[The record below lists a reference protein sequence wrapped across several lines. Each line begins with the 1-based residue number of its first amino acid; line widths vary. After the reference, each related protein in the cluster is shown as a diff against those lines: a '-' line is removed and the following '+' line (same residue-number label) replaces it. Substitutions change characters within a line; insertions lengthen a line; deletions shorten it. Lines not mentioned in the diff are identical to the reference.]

1 MLSALARRWT
11 PANALFALLTLAGGL
26 AFAYP
31 FWAPATVDLNQVRPA
46 LFLFSGAVA
55 LIVLALLS
63 EAQEGLTAHTVAML
77 GALVGLNT
85 ALRMVDNLVPL
96 PGGFSPVFL
105 LIALVGYVF
114 GARLGFLMG
123 TLTLLVSD
131 PVSPGGLGPWT
142 PYQMLAAG
150 WVGLGAALLPKKA
163 GVTGLAVYA
172 AVWGWLFGAL
182 PALAVAGLAARRY
195 WPPAGRARPRAGRRP
210 RPAPFWRMPPALASL
225 AALLLLG
232 ACYGYLMYT
241 PLAGSLARFRNFFG
255 ILRVVE
261 ASGDLPGESVLEL
274 RHGRIVHG
282 VQNLAPE
289 RRLEPTAYYGP
300 GAGIGL
306 AIQHHPRR
314 PTGLRL
320 GVLGLGTGTL
330 AAFGEKRDVI
340 RFYEINPDVIRI
352 SGLDKPIFTFAAAG
366 RAKSEFVLGDGRLM
380 LERELAREGSRRFDI
395 LALDAFSSDSI
406 PMHLLTREAMRT
418 YLGHLAP
425 GGILAIHISNRYLDL
440 APVVRG
446 IAREFG
452 LAHVLISAEQEDD
465 HWATTWALL
474 AREPAVLKAPA
485 IANAAD
491 PEEAGGDAFVWSDD
505 YSNLLR
511 VLKL

>member
-1 MLSALARRWT
+1 
-11 PANALFALLTLAGGL
+11 
-26 AFAYP
+26 
-31 FWAPATVDLNQVRPA
+31 
-46 LFLFSGAVA
+46 
-55 LIVLALLS
+55 
-63 EAQEGLTAHTVAML
+63 
-77 GALVGLNT
+77 
-85 ALRMVDNLVPL
+85 
-96 PGGFSPVFL
+96 
-105 LIALVGYVF
+105 
-114 GARLGFLMG
+114 
-123 TLTLLVSD
+123 
-131 PVSPGGLGPWT
+131 
-142 PYQMLAAG
+142 
-150 WVGLGAALLPKKA
+150 
-163 GVTGLAVYA
+163 
-172 AVWGWLFGAL
+172 
-182 PALAVAGLAARRY
+182 
-195 WPPAGRARPRAGRRP
+195 
-210 RPAPFWRMPPALASL
+210 
-225 AALLLLG
+225 
-232 ACYGYLMYT
+232 MYT